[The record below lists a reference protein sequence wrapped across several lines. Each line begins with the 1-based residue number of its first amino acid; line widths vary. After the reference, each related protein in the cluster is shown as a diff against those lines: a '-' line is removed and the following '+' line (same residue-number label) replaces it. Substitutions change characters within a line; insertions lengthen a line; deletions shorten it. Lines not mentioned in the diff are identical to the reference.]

1 MNSKKIGGAA
11 AANSSGTRYTKGTR
25 SISANSRG
33 NSVGSSMNSNRGSS
47 NRGSS
52 NRESSNRKVT
62 TLSLKNRFNPK
73 LRHSVKSNK
82 NTLFMRPPV
91 LRRVITD
98 SRDSL
103 HDLLEDVQY
112 RNQLVT
118 NIRILLKNMKYP
130 TKIMVLDHIYKE
142 EKQDFYVNF
151 DNGSHL
157 SIHYNR
163 NYGGEKGHI
172 HISDKST
179 GVTIRIAMFFDDITG
194 LNVIGM
200 CYNDQEH
207 ADLKFL
213 AKVCS
218 KSIKRLLETN
228 TSKKYNIKKICTS
241 NEAP

>member
-1 MNSKKIGGAA
+1 MINKIGGAA
-11 AANSSGTRYTKGTR
+11 EANLPNRSSGSRSSGNRSTG
-25 SISANSRG
+25 SISSNI
-33 NSVGSSMNSNRGSS
+33 NSNS
-47 NRGSS
+47 NSGPT
-52 NRESSNRKVT
+52 RKGKNKSQGYS
-62 TLSLKNRFNPK
+62 LSLKNKFNPK

-163 NYGGEKGHI
+163 NYGGKKGHI

-241 NEAP
+241 YEGP